1 MRRHRVERETPA
13 RNETIGSIGDGMATQ
28 RQIRASRMNATKSTG
43 PRSAAGKAIVSR
55 NALGHGLTAR
65 TVLLDGEDAAVFEAL
80 RRALRL
86 EFAPRSA
93 TEVSLVEHLA
103 GLLWRLRRAQGFEA
117 GLLSWIAHQQAEAY
131 DTAGVTLGRIAVVCD
146 RRGLAHN
153 GAVVPNSTVSN
164 SGELRRVGR
173 MLDAALGPRD
183 LMSKLG
189 RYEAHLARQ
198 IEKILAEL
206 RRGIAGR
213 SADGPDHN
221 GSTAG

>member
-1 MRRHRVERETPA
+1 
-13 RNETIGSIGDGMATQ
+13 MASE
-28 RQIRASRMNATKSTG
+28 RQIRANRSNAAKSTG
-43 PRSAAGKAIVSR
+43 PRTLTGKAIVSR

-65 TVLLDGEDAAVFEAL
+65 RVLLDGEDAAVFEAL
-80 RRALRL
+80 RRALRN
-86 EFAPRSA
+86 EFAPRTA

-131 DTAGVTLGRIAVVCD
+131 DVAGVTLGRIAVACD
-146 RRGLAHN
+146 RRGISQTTDATRADA
-153 GAVVPNSTVSN
+153 GD
-164 SGELRRVGR
+164 LRRVGR

-189 RYEAHLARQ
+189 RYEAHLGRQ
-198 IEKILAEL
+198 IEKTLAEL

-213 SADGPDHN
+213 D
-221 GSTAG
+221 TEV